1 VARDGIEGKVATF
14 LSRPMTIDDVRPPKA
29 ARTAPGTNPLKQR
42 DETLAVLESW
52 HGLTF
57 RPSKRSRLLPLITV
71 GLLLVACAWGAS
83 LAWV

>member
-1 VARDGIEGKVATF
+1 
-14 LSRPMTIDDVRPPKA
+14 
-29 ARTAPGTNPLKQR
+29 
-42 DETLAVLESW
+42 VLESW

-57 RPSKRSRLLPLITV
+57 RPSRRSRLLPLITV